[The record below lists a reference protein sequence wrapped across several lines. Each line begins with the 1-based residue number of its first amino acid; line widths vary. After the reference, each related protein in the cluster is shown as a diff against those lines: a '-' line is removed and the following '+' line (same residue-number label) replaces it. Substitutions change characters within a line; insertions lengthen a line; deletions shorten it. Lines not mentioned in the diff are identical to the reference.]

1 MAATAQLS
9 SYLAHGPRR
18 RPSDMHTRSGYP
30 VWVLAAVWHARGES
44 DAAVIAE
51 YGLDPAEW
59 EAAKQYYFA
68 HQAVMD
74 AVRILN
80 EEEQEELEPGETTL
94 EQLLA
99 EHRSAP
105 ASETPSE

>member
-1 MAATAQLS
+1 MATSTRLS
-9 SYLAHGPRR
+9 PYLGHGPRR

-30 VWVLAAVWHARGES
+30 VWVLAAVWHARSES
-44 DAAVIAE
+44 DEAVIAE

-74 AVRILN
+74 ARRILN
-80 EEEQEELEPGETTL
+80 EEEQEELGPGETIL
-94 EQLLA
+94 EQLL
-99 EHRSAP
+99 HIK
-105 ASETPSE
+105 ETVS